1 MAEMGVLVDKS
12 TLVGA
17 LSSTDKRI
25 KYAAAEAIV
34 RSSTGSEVPMLASV
48 VDVLAQAVTEEMVNT
63 IHMIMPDAASRA
75 VGEVA
80 TAERSKVY
88 TSSGTAIRG
97 QLTLM
102 GNPSIDVVVV
112 NEILPDALPEDV
124 IGNIRKD
131 GRMDNTKIIV
141 VTKDEQIATER
152 FGDDV
157 SYITAPLTAEN
168 LQAAVA
174 SALEGAENPGGARA
188 EGYASKA
195 SAALLNLA
203 GRKAGIDGAMANL
216 ALQLNRGD
224 SVSVPA
230 AMAIGISGGEAQLT
244 ALVSALETGS
254 DDLKQTSAL
263 AIGSVLSRM
272 SSCPDTVYA
281 ALSTAI
287 DGSTNSGL
295 RTAIAAALGKA
306 KVDPQKKLEMMKKL
320 ARVAG
325 SSSEG

>member
-1 MAEMGVLVDKS
+1 
-12 TLVGA
+12 VGA

-124 IGNIRKD
+124 MATSV
-131 GRMDNTKIIV
+131 RMVAWT
-141 VTKDEQIATER
+141 TR
-152 FGDDV
+152 R
-157 SYITAPLTAEN
+157 SLLSPRMSRL
-168 LQAAVA
+168 LPSA
-174 SALEGAENPGGARA
+174 SAT
-188 EGYASKA
+188 
-195 SAALLNLA
+195 
-203 GRKAGIDGAMANL
+203 M
-216 ALQLNRGD
+216 
-224 SVSVPA
+224 
-230 AMAIGISGGEAQLT
+230 
-244 ALVSALETGS
+244 
-254 DDLKQTSAL
+254 
-263 AIGSVLSRM
+263 
-272 SSCPDTVYA
+272 
-281 ALSTAI
+281 
-287 DGSTNSGL
+287 
-295 RTAIAAALGKA
+295 
-306 KVDPQKKLEMMKKL
+306 
-320 ARVAG
+320 
-325 SSSEG
+325 